1 MLGTISFEPYFKSYR
16 CFTVGSL
23 EFLEIANQSRFFH
36 LLPACLLYSSGR
48 RRCAAPPAALGRPEA
63 TSCSRWPP
71 MRRARAA
78 AALLPLTLELPRSAT
93 HPEPPADRHLA
104 AVMAGSLQHPR
115 TPTRACTSTQS
126 TTSFYST
133 LSFTASSP
141 LDSRTPP
148 ASPLPPQSRV
158 SPWSH
163 HPSHP

>member
-1 MLGTISFEPYFKSYR
+1 
-16 CFTVGSL
+16 
-23 EFLEIANQSRFFH
+23 LEIANQSRFFH
-36 LLPACLLYSSGR
+36 LLPACLLCSSGR
-48 RRCAAPPAALGRPEA
+48 RRCAAPPATLGRPEA

-93 HPEPPADRHLA
+93 HPEPPAGRHLA

-133 LSFTASSP
+133 LSFAASSP

-148 ASPLPPQSRV
+148 AITIAAAEQGLAVEPP
-158 SPWSH
+158 P
-163 HPSHP
+163 